1 MGFRYLQNPLQVKYS
16 PYLERWFFTLELR
29 KRTAVVDVC
38 PYAWCGHQDDSAC
51 NQTKVPKQF
60 TCLDDGRTWL
70 LTGDVDKHGK
80 VKQRKQVIRDNSPLY
95 ALSNRDIMTQL
106 DPKKSLQRMGLLE
119 YLEGTFLKWTDM
131 PKEYTVALNYI
142 GVWEWSM
149 ALGAFRY

>member
-1 MGFRYLQNPLQVKYS
+1 
-16 PYLERWFFTLELR
+16 
-29 KRTAVVDVC
+29 
-38 PYAWCGHQDDSAC
+38 
-51 NQTKVPKQF
+51 
-60 TCLDDGRTWL
+60 
-70 LTGDVDKHGK
+70 
-80 VKQRKQVIRDNSPLY
+80 
-95 ALSNRDIMTQL
+95 MTQL